1 MNEFNI
7 KTKKINQ
14 VQLNFKII
22 SKFFLSLKNN
32 TYKLLKTNISNN
44 NAIYKIK
51 LIRNKWES
59 ITGVKRWKL
68 KKQTFKIF

>member
-51 LIRNKWES
+51 LIRNK
-59 ITGVKRWKL
+59 
-68 KKQTFKIF
+68 